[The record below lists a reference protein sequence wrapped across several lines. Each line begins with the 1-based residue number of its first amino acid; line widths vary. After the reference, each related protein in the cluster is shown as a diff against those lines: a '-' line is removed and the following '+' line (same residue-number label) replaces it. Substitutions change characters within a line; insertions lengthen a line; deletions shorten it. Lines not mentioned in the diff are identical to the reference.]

1 MSSEH
6 LHFKIGLSGTY
17 WNKTP
22 AWQVQLDD
30 QIQATGQVSVAT
42 DEVFYVEFDA
52 DIAEDASHVLKV
64 SLTNKDN
71 SDVVK
76 AADDVTITQ
85 DMLLNIVSVD
95 IDDISLGSL
104 IWTHSEF
111 VGDDPDRPVLT
122 NCVTLGW
129 NGTWSLKFDSPF
141 YIWLLSNL

>member
-1 MSSEH
+1 MSTEH

-22 AWQVQLDD
+22 AWQVSLDD
-30 QIQATGQVSVAT
+30 DVQASGQT
-42 DEVFYVEFDA
+42 DAPTDQVFYVEFDA

-71 SDVVK
+71 TDVIK
-76 AADDVTITQ
+76 GADGITIAQ
-85 DMLLNIVSVD
+85 DLLLNIVSVD

-104 IWTHSEF
+104 IWSHSEF
-111 VGDDPDRPVLT
+111 VGDDPERPVLD

-129 NGTWSLKFDSPF
+129 NGTWCLKFDSPF